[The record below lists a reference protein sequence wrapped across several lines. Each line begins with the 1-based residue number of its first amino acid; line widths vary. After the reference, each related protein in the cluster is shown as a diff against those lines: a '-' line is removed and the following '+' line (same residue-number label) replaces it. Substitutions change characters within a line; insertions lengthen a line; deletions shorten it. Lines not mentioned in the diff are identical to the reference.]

1 MERKLKVLQV
11 ACSDLTIS
19 KLLLPLIDRLTA
31 EGYEVSIAC
40 GDGPYARD
48 LASQGYAVHRLP
60 LSRTLAPWSLA
71 RSVWALYRL
80 IRRERFDVVH
90 VHTPVAAAVGRVAA
104 RLAGVPAVLYTAHGF
119 YFHERM
125 APMAR
130 RAVIWAE
137 RLLGRATHLL
147 FTQSREDAEAA
158 VQEGICSSDRVVW
171 IGNGVD
177 IQKFQ
182 SAEENS
188 AARRSFG
195 LSEEDVVVGFMGRLV
210 REKGIVELLEA
221 MSMVSEDLP
230 NLVLL
235 VAGDTKAAGDRDQD
249 TAQWV
254 HRRID
259 RGDLGFRVVCTG
271 FLEDIESMLQAV
283 DVFTLPSHREGM
295 PRSIIEAMACGKPVV
310 ATNIRGCREEVI
322 PGETGLLVP
331 VGDPEALARALV
343 QLLSQLDLARELGA
357 RGRRRALA
365 QFDEQDVLDRQIAAY
380 QHLVRQRL
388 RQDVPVVA

>member
-1 MERKLKVLQV
+1 
-11 ACSDLTIS
+11 
-19 KLLLPLIDRLTA
+19 
-31 EGYEVSIAC
+31 
-40 GDGPYARD
+40 
-48 LASQGYAVHRLP
+48 
-60 LSRTLAPWSLA
+60 
-71 RSVWALYRL
+71 
-80 IRRERFDVVH
+80 
-90 VHTPVAAAVGRVAA
+90 
-104 RLAGVPAVLYTAHGF
+104 
-119 YFHERM
+119 
-125 APMAR
+125 
-130 RAVIWAE
+130 
-137 RLLGRATHLL
+137 
-147 FTQSREDAEAA
+147 
-158 VQEGICSSDRVVW
+158 
-171 IGNGVD
+171 
-177 IQKFQ
+177 
-182 SAEENS
+182 
-188 AARRSFG
+188 
-195 LSEEDVVVGFMGRLV
+195 MGRLV

-254 HRRID
+254 HRLID

-283 DVFTLPSHREGM
+283 DVFTLPSYREGM

-365 QFDEQDVLDRQIAAY
+365 QFDEQDVLDRQVAAY

-388 RQDVPVVA
+388 RRPVPVVAYAIRVPSADLAKPISVCTNEKRRACMYNS